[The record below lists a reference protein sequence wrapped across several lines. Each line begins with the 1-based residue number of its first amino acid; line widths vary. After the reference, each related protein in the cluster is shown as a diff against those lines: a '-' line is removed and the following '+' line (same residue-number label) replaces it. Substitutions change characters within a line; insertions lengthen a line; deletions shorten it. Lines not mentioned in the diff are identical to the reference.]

1 MRTYSMLSVAMLWYE
16 CGAVHSEAQVLEP
29 WDAPLPYA
37 DYTTGLLVGSRRSG
51 SEGSVNVG
59 EGAGTGV
66 PSGM

>member
-1 MRTYSMLSVAMLWYE
+1 MVRVWGGTLRSP
-16 CGAVHSEAQVLEP
+16 VLEP

-51 SEGSVNVG
+51 REGSVNVG